1 MVHFACSSAT
11 FNFKFICMVGT
22 LLLLF
27 LVSNSSVHAQACT
40 AGPCLACVAG
50 LYWNGNICDRCQG
63 GKVSLS
69 MGATSC
75 ENCTTGKHSYGIG
88 AGETCRNCTLGKHQ
102 SEHGV
107 AYCNKC
113 QAGRYINEI
122 AAATCDSCPPGRYQE
137 EVGQTECVNCP
148 KGFHSW
154 NELISEKDAS
164 SCEGCIPGM
173 YGETD
178 GSVDITD
185 CKNCSAGRYSIH
197 VGYPTF
203 KSYPLGYTANLPC
216 APCTFGKWSSEQ
228 GMPNLIGCISCKI
241 GYYNEKEG
249 SNSISSCKIC
259 AGGRYMTNFGSY
271 NSNDCNICVSFLL
284 SPPIITFSCC
294 SVPPNSHTCY
304 FFYSQKVTVKIKR
317 GKVTAYRAL
326 PDGTRQKKVQKH
338 AQSVLLEGMNLI
350 PNPFQMNV

>member
-1 MVHFACSSAT
+1 MVHFACSSSTT
-11 FNFKFICMVGT
+11 FNFIFMV
-22 LLLLF
+22 LF
-27 LVSNSSVHAQACT
+27 LVSNSGVRAQSA
-40 AGPCLACVAG
+40 ADCVAG
-50 LYWNGNICDRCQG
+50 LYWNGTTCKRCQG

-69 MGATSC
+69 NGATSC
-75 ENCTTGKHSYGIG
+75 ENCTTGKHSYGVG
-88 AGETCRNCTLGKHQ
+88 AGETCRNCTKGKHQ

-113 QAGRYINEI
+113 QAGRYNDKI
-122 AAATCDSCPPGRYQE
+122 AAATCNSCPPGRYQE
-137 EVGQTECVNCP
+137 EVGQTFCVDCP

-185 CKNCSAGRYSIH
+185 CKNCSAGRYSTH

-203 KSYPLGYTANLPC
+203 NSYPLGYTADLPC
-216 APCTFGKWSSEQ
+216 APCAFGKWSSEQ

-241 GYYNEKEG
+241 GFYNEKEG
-249 SNSISSCKIC
+249 SDSISSCKIC

-271 NSNDCNICVSFLL
+271 NSKDCNICVSFLL
-284 SPPIITFSCC
+284 LLPSFGTYRYRLLLLL
-294 SVPPNSHTCY
+294 VALSHQTHILVI
-304 FFYSQKVTVKIKR
+304 FFIAKRLQSRSRGEKLLPTMLCRTALARKRCKNMHKVYSW
-317 GKVTAYRAL
+317 
-326 PDGTRQKKVQKH
+326 
-338 AQSVLLEGMNLI
+338 
-350 PNPFQMNV
+350 NV

>member
-1 MVHFACSSAT
+1 MFQNHFQRKPASFHFKLTFMV
-11 FNFKFICMVGT
+11 KT

-27 LVSNSSVHAQACT
+27 LGSNFGVRAQSA
-40 AGPCLACVAG
+40 ADCVAG
-50 LYWNGNICDRCQG
+50 LYWDGTTCKRCQG

-69 MGATSC
+69 NGATSC
-75 ENCTTGKHSYGIG
+75 ENCTTGKHSYGVG
-88 AGETCRNCTLGKHQ
+88 AGETCRNCTKGKHQ

-113 QAGRYINEI
+113 QAGRYNDKVS
-122 AAATCDSCPPGRYQE
+122 AATCDSCPPGRYQE
-137 EVGQTECVNCP
+137 EVGQTFCDDCP

-178 GSVDITD
+178 GSIDITD
-185 CKNCSAGRYSIH
+185 CKNCSAGRYSTH

-203 KSYPLGYTANLPC
+203 NSYPLGYTADLPC
-216 APCTFGKWSSEQ
+216 APCAFGKWSSEQ

-249 SNSISSCKIC
+249 SDSISSCKIC
-259 AGGRYMTNFGSY
+259 ASGRYMTNFGSY
-271 NSNDCNICVSFLL
+271 NSKDCNICVSFLL
-284 SPPIITFSCC
+284 LLPSFGTYRYRLLLLL
-294 SVPPNSHTCY
+294 VALSHQTHILVI
-304 FFYSQKVTVKIKR
+304 FFIAKRLQSRSRGEKLLPTVFCRTALARKRCRNMHKVYCWNI
-317 GKVTAYRAL
+317 
-326 PDGTRQKKVQKH
+326 
-338 AQSVLLEGMNLI
+338 
-350 PNPFQMNV
+350 